1 MQQARSKIDVRYVK
15 HVEIPNRFFNMPLF
29 EPVIIDELDL
39 LQIND
44 SNVNLKILFKQF
56 ENDFIKQGSL
66 IKIQHNPLIL
76 DYNGSY
82 QMLNNKIYDRNQ
94 QVKKII
100 K

>member
-1 MQQARSKIDVRYVK
+1 
-15 HVEIPNRFFNMPLF
+15 MPLF

-66 IKIQHNPLIL
+66 IKI
-76 DYNGSY
+76 
-82 QMLNNKIYDRNQ
+82 
-94 QVKKII
+94 
-100 K
+100 

>member
-1 MQQARSKIDVRYVK
+1 MIVLRLLRVFLKTNTFKPKLRKNPRTLKKLIIDKNFVNLQTNAGKIL
-15 HVEIPNRFFNMPLF
+15 IPNRFFNMPLF

-66 IKIQHNPLIL
+66 IKI
-76 DYNGSY
+76 
-82 QMLNNKIYDRNQ
+82 
-94 QVKKII
+94 
-100 K
+100 